1 MEDSSDARVQIN
13 TLPVVI
19 FEPPATKP
27 LEFLRVWGLGDL
39 FSVWVPTCYQWWVG
53 KEKSEKVYEKNKK
66 KNNNNCQ
73 TEFCYW
79 LYGLTAAV

>member
-1 MEDSSDARVQIN
+1 MMSRVLCFAGGLSKKKQTLTTK

-53 KEKSEKVYEKNKK
+53 KEKSEILYEKKK
-66 KNNNNCQ
+66 KK
-73 TEFCYW
+73 T
-79 LYGLTAAV
+79 